1 MWYAIIGAAVVL
13 IVIYSVKKQKDKKK
27 DVNPLDKYLNAEAV
41 VLEPVSDTL
50 GTGKIKI
57 DNFEIQAF
65 RGKPGIIDIG
75 KKVKIIEV
83 GLNKLKVEPVD

>member
-13 IVIYSVKKQKDKKK
+13 IVIYFVKKQHDKKK
-27 DVNPLDKYLNAEAV
+27 DVNPLDKYLDAEAV
-41 VLEPVSDTL
+41 VSEPVSDTL

-57 DNFEIQAF
+57 DNLEIQAF
-65 RGKPGIIDIG
+65 RGKPGLIDSG

-83 GLNKLKVEPVD
+83 GLNKFKVEPID